1 MSETA
6 ATPEIETP
14 EPKRLAARLACWAKA
29 RPWRAAA
36 LAGGGGFLTVGF
48 LAASNSNGALPLLIA
63 PFGASCVLV
72 FGAPASPLAQ
82 PRHVIGG
89 HLLAAIIGLAAAWAL
104 GYGPLGTAIG
114 VGAAIAAM
122 MLTDTLHPP
131 AGANPIIV
139 SLIHADWSFLAT
151 PVLAGA
157 TVIVGMG
164 IAYHRVISS
173 AKYPHW

>member
-1 MSETA
+1 MSRR
-6 ATPEIETP
+6 
-14 EPKRLAARLACWAKA
+14 KRLIERFMGWLKA
-29 RPWRAAA
+29 RPWQAAVF
-36 LAGGGGFLTVGF
+36 AGGGGFLTVGF
-48 LAASNSNGALPLLIA
+48 LAATNTTGTLPLLIA

-82 PRHVIGG
+82 PRHVICG
-89 HLLAAIIGLAAAWAL
+89 HVLAALIGLVAAWAL
-104 GYGPLGTAIG
+104 GNGPLGTAIG
-114 VGAAIAAM
+114 VGVAIAAM

-157 TVIVGMG
+157 TVIVAMG
-164 IAYHRVISS
+164 VAYHRIFTSS
-173 AKYPHW
+173 NYPHRV

>member
-1 MSETA
+1 MSET
-6 ATPEIETP
+6 ETP
-14 EPKRLAARLACWAKA
+14 KRKRVAQFTCWLKA
-29 RPWRAAA
+29 RPWQAAA
-36 LAGGGGFLTVGF
+36 FAGGGGFLTVGF
-48 LAASNSNGALPLLIA
+48 LAATNSTGSLPLLMA

-89 HLLAAIIGLAAAWAL
+89 HVLAAVIGLMAAWAL

-157 TVIVGMG
+157 SIIVAMG
-164 IAYHRVISS
+164 IAYHRVISLS
-173 AKYPHW
+173 TYPHR

>member
-1 MSETA
+1 MSDTEEA
-6 ATPEIETP
+6 G
-14 EPKRLAARLACWAKA
+14 RVSVAARFMGWAKA
-29 RPWRAAA
+29 RPWRTAAF
-36 LAGGGGFLTVGF
+36 AGGGGFLTIGL
-48 LAASNSNGALPLLIA
+48 LAATNTTGALPLLIA

-89 HLLAAIIGLAAAWAL
+89 HLLAALIGLLVAWTL
-104 GYGPLGTAIG
+104 GYGPLGTAAG
-114 VGAAIAAM
+114 VGLAIAAM

-131 AGANPIIV
+131 AGANPIVV

-157 TVIVGMG
+157 IVIVAMG
-164 IAYHRVISS
+164 VAYHRIITL
-173 AKYPHW
+173 AKYPHR